1 MIVNYIDIDF
11 AASTIQ
17 EDFNEATRIAILVA
31 KSNPYVISKVRVTM
45 VDEDD
50 KVELLHAF
58 HEYNE
63 KTSKDEFKVVY
74 FKEIMKSVGISLTIN
89 DNDIK
94 SYVYVVSWNQVWDS
108 NEISNSNKVFAS
120 KEDAFKFYEDFK
132 KDEMESLKKKGVDD
146 DDWVESD
153 YNWESKKTRNAS
165 WEYYKVYEY
174 SDYHS
179 CIYID
184 KREVL

>member
-1 MIVNYIDIDF
+1 MVVNYIDIDF

-31 KSNPYVISKVRVTM
+31 KSNPSVISKVRVTM

-50 KVELLHAF
+50 KVELVNAF
-58 HEYNE
+58 HEYNG
-63 KTSKDEFKVVY
+63 KISKDEFKVVY
-74 FKEIMKSVGISLTIN
+74 FKERMKSVGISLTIN

-132 KDEMESLKKKGVDD
+132 KNEMESLKKKGVG

-184 KREVL
+184 KREIL

>member
-45 VDEDD
+45 VDEND
-50 KVELLHAF
+50 KVELVNVF
-58 HEYNE
+58 HEYDE
-63 KTSKDEFKVVY
+63 KTSKDELEVVY
-74 FKEIMKSVGISLTIN
+74 FKERMKSVGISLTIN

-132 KDEMESLKKKGVDD
+132 KDEMKSLKKKGVG

>member
-11 AASTIQ
+11 AAYTIQ

-50 KVELLHAF
+50 KVELVHVF
-58 HEYNE
+58 REYDE
-63 KTSKDEFKVVY
+63 KTSKDELEVVY
-74 FKEIMKSVGISLTIN
+74 FKERMKSVGISLTIN

-132 KDEMESLKKKGVDD
+132 KDEMESIKKKGVDD
-146 DDWVESD
+146 DWVESD
-153 YNWESKKTRNAS
+153 DNWESKENGNAS
-165 WEYYKVYEY
+165 WEYYKDYEY
-174 SDYHS
+174 TDYHS

>member
-17 EDFNEATRIAILVA
+17 EDFNEATRIAVLAA
-31 KSNPYVISKVRVTM
+31 KSNPSVISKVRVTM

-74 FKEIMKSVGISLTIN
+74 FKERMKSVGIPLTIN
-89 DNDIK
+89 DNDIN
-94 SYVYVVSWNQVWDS
+94 SYVYVVSWNQVWEGND
-108 NEISNSNKVFAS
+108 ISNSNKVFTS

-132 KDEMESLKKKGVDD
+132 KEEMESIKKNDVN

-153 YNWESKKTRNAS
+153 DNWESKETGNAR
-165 WEYYKVYEY
+165 WEYYKDYEY

-184 KREVL
+184 KREVS

>member
-17 EDFNEATRIAILVA
+17 EDFNEATRIAVLAA
-31 KSNPYVISKVRVTM
+31 KSNPSVISKIRAIM

-50 KVELLHAF
+50 KVELVHVF
-58 HEYNE
+58 HEYNG
-63 KTSKDEFKVVY
+63 KINKDEFKVVY
-74 FKEIMKSVGISLTIN
+74 FKEKMKSVGISLTIN
-89 DNDIK
+89 DNDIN
-94 SYVYVVSWNQVWDS
+94 SYVYVVSWNQVWDKK
-108 NEISNSNKVFAS
+108 EISNSNKVFTS

-132 KDEMESLKKKGVDD
+132 KDEMESIKKKGVG

>member
-17 EDFNEATRIAILVA
+17 EDFNEATRIAVLAA
-31 KSNPYVISKVRVTM
+31 KSNQSVISKVRVTM

-50 KVELLHAF
+50 KVELVHVF
-58 HEYNE
+58 HEYDE
-63 KTSKDEFKVVY
+63 KTSKDELEVVY
-74 FKEIMKSVGISLTIN
+74 FKERMKSVGLSLTIN

-132 KDEMESLKKKGVDD
+132 KDEMESIKKKGVG

-153 YNWESKKTRNAS
+153 YNWESKKTRKAS

>member
-31 KSNPYVISKVRVTM
+31 KSNPYVISKVRVT
-45 VDEDD
+45 DEDD
-50 KVELLHAF
+50 KVELVNVF
-58 HEYNE
+58 HEYNG
-63 KTSKDEFKVVY
+63 KINKDEFKVVY
-74 FKEIMKSVGISLTIN
+74 FKERMKSVGISLTIN

-132 KDEMESLKKKGVDD
+132 KNEMESIKKKGVG

-153 YNWESKKTRNAS
+153 GNWESKENGNAS
-165 WEYYKVYEY
+165 WEYYKDYEY

>member
-17 EDFNEATRIAILVA
+17 EDFNEATRIAVLAA
-31 KSNPYVISKVRVTM
+31 KSNPYVISKVRVM

-50 KVELLHAF
+50 KVELVNVF
-58 HEYNE
+58 HEYNG
-63 KTSKDEFKVVY
+63 KINKDEFKVVY
-74 FKEIMKSVGISLTIN
+74 FKERMKSVGISLTIN

-132 KDEMESLKKKGVDD
+132 KDEMESIKKKGVDD
-146 DDWVESD
+146 DWVESD
-153 YNWESKKTRNAS
+153 DNWESKENGNAS
-165 WEYYKVYEY
+165 WEYYKDYEY

>member
-50 KVELLHAF
+50 KVELVHVF
-58 HEYNE
+58 HEYDE
-63 KTSKDEFKVVY
+63 KTSKDELEVVY
-74 FKEIMKSVGISLTIN
+74 FKERMKSVGIPLTIN
-89 DNDIK
+89 DNDIN
-94 SYVYVVSWNQVWDS
+94 SYVYVVSWNQVWDK
-108 NEISNSNKVFAS
+108 NEISNSNKVFTS

-132 KDEMESLKKKGVDD
+132 KDEMESIKKKGVG

-153 YNWESKKTRNAS
+153 DNWESKENGNAS
-165 WEYYKVYEY
+165 WEYYKDYEY
-174 SDYHS
+174 TDYHS

>member
-31 KSNPYVISKVRVTM
+31 KSNPSVISKVRVTM
-45 VDEDD
+45 VDEND
-50 KVELLHAF
+50 KVELVHVF
-58 HEYNE
+58 HEYDE
-63 KTSKDEFKVVY
+63 KTSKDELEVVY
-74 FKEIMKSVGISLTIN
+74 FKERMKSVGISLTIN

-132 KDEMESLKKKGVDD
+132 KDEMESIKKKGVDD
-146 DDWVESD
+146 DWVESD
-153 YNWESKKTRNAS
+153 DNWESKENGNAS
-165 WEYYKVYEY
+165 WEYYKDYEY

>member
-17 EDFNEATRIAILVA
+17 EDFNEATRIAVLAA
-31 KSNPYVISKVRVTM
+31 KSNPYVISKVRVM

-50 KVELLHAF
+50 KVELVNVF
-58 HEYNE
+58 HEYNG
-63 KTSKDEFKVVY
+63 KINKDEFKVVY
-74 FKEIMKSVGISLTIN
+74 FKERMKSVGISLTIN

-132 KDEMESLKKKGVDD
+132 KDEMESIKKKGVDD
-146 DDWVESD
+146 DWVESD
-153 YNWESKKTRNAS
+153 DNWESKENGNAS
-165 WEYYKVYEY
+165 WEYYKDYEY
-174 SDYHS
+174 TDYHS

>member
-17 EDFNEATRIAILVA
+17 EDFNEATRIAVLAA
-31 KSNPYVISKVRVTM
+31 KSNPSVISKVRVM

-50 KVELLHAF
+50 KVELVNVF
-58 HEYNE
+58 HEYNG
-63 KTSKDEFKVVY
+63 KINKDEFKVVY
-74 FKEIMKSVGISLTIN
+74 FKERMQSVGISLTIN

-132 KDEMESLKKKGVDD
+132 KDEMESIKKKGVDD
-146 DDWVESD
+146 DWVESD
-153 YNWESKKTRNAS
+153 DNWESKENGNAS
-165 WEYYKVYEY
+165 WEYYKDYEY

>member
-17 EDFNEATRIAILVA
+17 EDFNEATRIAVLAA
-31 KSNPYVISKVRVTM
+31 KSNPSVISKVRVT
-45 VDEDD
+45 DEDD
-50 KVELLHAF
+50 KVELVNVF
-58 HEYNE
+58 HEYNG
-63 KTSKDEFKVVY
+63 KINKDEFKVVY
-74 FKEIMKSVGISLTIN
+74 FKERMKSVGISLTIN

-132 KDEMESLKKKGVDD
+132 KDEMESIKKKGVDD
-146 DDWVESD
+146 DWVESD
-153 YNWESKKTRNAS
+153 DNWESKENGNAS
-165 WEYYKVYEY
+165 WEYYKDYEY

>member
-50 KVELLHAF
+50 KVELVHVF
-58 HEYNE
+58 HEYNG
-63 KTSKDEFKVVY
+63 KINKDEFKVVY
-74 FKEIMKSVGISLTIN
+74 FKERMKSVGISLTIN

-94 SYVYVVSWNQVWDS
+94 SYVYVVSWNQVWEGK
-108 NEISNSNKVFAS
+108 EISNSNKVFAS

-132 KDEMESLKKKGVDD
+132 KNEMESLKKKGVG

-184 KREVL
+184 KREIL

>member
-31 KSNPYVISKVRVTM
+31 KSNPSVISKVRVTM

-50 KVELLHAF
+50 KVELVHAF
-58 HEYNE
+58 HEYDE
-63 KTSKDEFKVVY
+63 KTSKDELEVVY
-74 FKEIMKSVGISLTIN
+74 FKERMKSVGISLTIN
-89 DNDIK
+89 DNDIN
-94 SYVYVVSWNQVWDS
+94 SYVYVVSWNQVWEGK
-108 NEISNSNKVFAS
+108 EISNSNKVFTS

-132 KDEMESLKKKGVDD
+132 KEEMESLKKKGVG

-153 YNWESKKTRNAS
+153 YNWESKETRKAS

-174 SDYHS
+174 SNYHS

-184 KREVL
+184 KREIL

>member
-50 KVELLHAF
+50 KVELVNVF
-58 HEYNE
+58 HEYNG
-63 KTSKDEFKVVY
+63 KINKDEFKVVY
-74 FKEIMKSVGISLTIN
+74 FKERMKSVGISLTIN

-132 KDEMESLKKKGVDD
+132 KDEMESIKKKGVG

-153 YNWESKKTRNAS
+153 GNWESKENGNAS
-165 WEYYKVYEY
+165 WEYYKDYEY
-174 SDYHS
+174 TDYHS

>member
-17 EDFNEATRIAILVA
+17 EDFNEATRIAVLAA
-31 KSNPYVISKVRVTM
+31 KSNPSVISKVRVTM

-50 KVELLHAF
+50 KVELVNVF
-58 HEYNE
+58 HEYNG
-63 KTSKDEFKVVY
+63 KINKDEFKVVY
-74 FKEIMKSVGISLTIN
+74 FKERMKSVGISLTIN
-89 DNDIK
+89 DNDIN

-132 KDEMESLKKKGVDD
+132 KNEMESLKKKGVG

>member
-50 KVELLHAF
+50 KVELVNVF
-58 HEYNE
+58 HEYNG
-63 KTSKDEFKVVY
+63 KINKDELEVVY
-74 FKEIMKSVGISLTIN
+74 FKERMKSVGISLTIN

-132 KDEMESLKKKGVDD
+132 KDEMESIKKKGVG

-153 YNWESKKTRNAS
+153 DNWESKENGNAS
-165 WEYYKVYEY
+165 WEYYKDYEY
-174 SDYHS
+174 TDYHS

>member
-31 KSNPYVISKVRVTM
+31 KSNPSVISKVRVTM

-50 KVELLHAF
+50 KVELLHVF
-58 HEYNE
+58 HEYDE
-63 KTSKDEFKVVY
+63 KTSKDELEVVY
-74 FKEIMKSVGISLTIN
+74 FKERMKSVGISLTIN
-89 DNDIK
+89 DNDIN
-94 SYVYVVSWNQVWDS
+94 SYVYVVSWNQVWEGK
-108 NEISNSNKVFAS
+108 EISNYNKVFTS

-132 KDEMESLKKKGVDD
+132 KNEMESLKKKGVGDE
-146 DDWVESD
+146 WVESD
-153 YNWESKKTRNAS
+153 YNWESKETRKAS

-174 SDYHS
+174 SNYHS

-184 KREVL
+184 KREIL

>member
-31 KSNPYVISKVRVTM
+31 KSNPYVISKVRVM

-50 KVELLHAF
+50 KVELVNVF
-58 HEYNE
+58 HEYDE
-63 KTSKDEFKVVY
+63 KTSKDELEVVY
-74 FKEIMKSVGISLTIN
+74 FKERMKSVGIPLTIN
-89 DNDIK
+89 DNDIN
-94 SYVYVVSWNQVWDS
+94 SYVYIVSCNKVWDS
-108 NEISNSNKVFAS
+108 KEISNSNKVFAS

-132 KDEMESLKKKGVDD
+132 KDEMKSLKKKGVG

>member
-17 EDFNEATRIAILVA
+17 EDFNEATRIAVLAA
-31 KSNPYVISKVRVTM
+31 KSNPYVISKVRVT
-45 VDEDD
+45 DEDD
-50 KVELLHAF
+50 KVELVNVF
-58 HEYNE
+58 HEYNG
-63 KTSKDEFKVVY
+63 KINKDEFKVVY
-74 FKEIMKSVGISLTIN
+74 FKERMKSVGISLTIN

-132 KDEMESLKKKGVDD
+132 KDEMESIKKKGVDD
-146 DDWVESD
+146 DWVESD
-153 YNWESKKTRNAS
+153 DNWESKENGNAS
-165 WEYYKVYEY
+165 WEYYKDYEY

>member
-31 KSNPYVISKVRVTM
+31 KSNPYVISKVRVM

-50 KVELLHAF
+50 KVELVHVF
-58 HEYNE
+58 HEYDE
-63 KTSKDEFKVVY
+63 KTSKDELEVVY
-74 FKEIMKSVGISLTIN
+74 FKERMKSVGISLTIN

-132 KDEMESLKKKGVDD
+132 KNEMESLKKKGVDD

-153 YNWESKKTRNAS
+153 DNWESKENGNAS

>member
-17 EDFNEATRIAILVA
+17 EDFNEATRIAILSA
-31 KSNPYVISKVRVTM
+31 KSNPSVISKVRVTM

-50 KVELLHAF
+50 KVELVHVF
-58 HEYNE
+58 HEYDE
-63 KTSKDEFKVVY
+63 KTSKDELEVVY
-74 FKEIMKSVGISLTIN
+74 FKERMKSVGISLTIN

-132 KDEMESLKKKGVDD
+132 KNEMESIKKKGVG

-153 YNWESKKTRNAS
+153 DNLESKENGNAS
-165 WEYYKVYEY
+165 WEYYKDYEY
-174 SDYHS
+174 TDYHS

>member
-31 KSNPYVISKVRVTM
+31 KSNPYVISKVRVM

-50 KVELLHAF
+50 KVELVHVF
-58 HEYNE
+58 HEYDE
-63 KTSKDEFKVVY
+63 KTSKDELEVVY
-74 FKEIMKSVGISLTIN
+74 FKERMKSVGIPLTIN
-89 DNDIK
+89 DNDIN
-94 SYVYVVSWNQVWDS
+94 SYVYVVSWNKVWDS
-108 NEISNSNKVFAS
+108 KEISNSNKVFAS

-132 KDEMESLKKKGVDD
+132 KNEMESIKKKGVG

-153 YNWESKKTRNAS
+153 GNWQDLDTGNAV
-165 WEYYKVYEY
+165 WEYYKDYEY
-174 SDYHS
+174 TDYHS
-179 CIYID
+179 CIYVD

>member
-1 MIVNYIDIDF
+1 MIVNYIVIDF

-17 EDFNEATRIAILVA
+17 EDFNEATRIAVLAA
-31 KSNPYVISKVRVTM
+31 KSNPSVISKVRVTM

-50 KVELLHAF
+50 KAELVNVF
-58 HEYNE
+58 HEYNG
-63 KTSKDEFKVVY
+63 KINKDEFKVVY
-74 FKEIMKSVGISLTIN
+74 FKERMKSVGIPLTIN
-89 DNDIK
+89 DNDIN
-94 SYVYVVSWNQVWDS
+94 SYVYVVSWNQVWDKK
-108 NEISNSNKVFAS
+108 EISNSNKVFTS

-132 KDEMESLKKKGVDD
+132 KNEMESLKKKGVG

>member
-17 EDFNEATRIAILVA
+17 EDFNEATRIAILAA
-31 KSNPYVISKVRVTM
+31 KSNPSVISKVRVTM

-50 KVELLHAF
+50 KVELLHVF

-63 KTSKDEFKVVY
+63 KTSKDEFKVAY
-74 FKEIMKSVGISLTIN
+74 FKERMKSVGISLTIN
-89 DNDIK
+89 DNDIN
-94 SYVYVVSWNQVWDS
+94 SYVYVVSWNQVWDCD
-108 NEISNSNKVFAS
+108 EISNSNKVFAS

-132 KDEMESLKKKGVDD
+132 KDEMESIKKKGVA

-153 YNWESKKTRNAS
+153 ENWVDSENAS
-165 WEYYKVYEY
+165 WEYYKDYEY
-174 SDYHS
+174 SYYHS

-184 KREVL
+184 KREIL

>member
-31 KSNPYVISKVRVTM
+31 KSNPYVISKVRVM

-58 HEYNE
+58 HEYDE
-63 KTSKDEFKVVY
+63 KTSKDELEVVY
-74 FKEIMKSVGISLTIN
+74 FKERMKSVGIPLTIN
-89 DNDIK
+89 DNDIN
-94 SYVYVVSWNQVWDS
+94 SYVYVVSWNKVLDKK
-108 NEISNSNKVFAS
+108 EISNSNKVFTS
-120 KEDAFKFYEDFK
+120 KKDAFKFYKDFK
-132 KDEMESLKKKGVDD
+132 KNEMESLKKKGVG

>member
-17 EDFNEATRIAILVA
+17 EDFNEATRIAVLAA
-31 KSNPYVISKVRVTM
+31 KSNPSVISKVRVM

-50 KVELLHAF
+50 KVELVHVF
-58 HEYNE
+58 HEYNG
-63 KTSKDEFKVVY
+63 KINKDEFKVVY
-74 FKEIMKSVGISLTIN
+74 FKERMKSVGISLTIN

-120 KEDAFKFYEDFK
+120 KEDAFKFYKDFK
-132 KDEMESLKKKGVDD
+132 KNEMESLKKKGVG

-165 WEYYKVYEY
+165 WEYYKVYEF

>member
-50 KVELLHAF
+50 KVELVHVF
-58 HEYNE
+58 HEYDE
-63 KTSKDEFKVVY
+63 KTSKDELEVVY
-74 FKEIMKSVGISLTIN
+74 FKERMKSVGISLTIN

-132 KDEMESLKKKGVDD
+132 KDEMESIKKKGVDD
-146 DDWVESD
+146 DWVESD
-153 YNWESKKTRNAS
+153 DNWESKENGNAS
-165 WEYYKVYEY
+165 WEYYKDYEY
-174 SDYHS
+174 SYYHS
-179 CIYID
+179 CIYVY

>member
-17 EDFNEATRIAILVA
+17 EDFNEATRIAVLAA
-31 KSNPYVISKVRVTM
+31 KSNPSVISKVRVT
-45 VDEDD
+45 DEDD
-50 KVELLHAF
+50 KVELVNVF
-58 HEYNE
+58 HEYNG
-63 KTSKDEFKVVY
+63 KINKDEFKVVY
-74 FKEIMKSVGISLTIN
+74 FKERMKSVGISLTIN

-132 KDEMESLKKKGVDD
+132 KDEMESIKKKGVDD
-146 DDWVESD
+146 DWVESD
-153 YNWESKKTRNAS
+153 DNWESKENGNAS
-165 WEYYKVYEY
+165 WEYYKDYEY
-174 SDYHS
+174 TDYHS

>member
-31 KSNPYVISKVRVTM
+31 KSNPSVISKVRVTM

-50 KVELLHAF
+50 KVELVQAF
-58 HEYNE
+58 HEYNG
-63 KTSKDEFKVVY
+63 KTSKDELEVVY
-74 FKEIMKSVGISLTIN
+74 FKERMKSVGISLTIN

-132 KDEMESLKKKGVDD
+132 KNEMESLKKKGVGDE
-146 DDWVESD
+146 WVESD
-153 YNWESKKTRNAS
+153 YNWESKKTRKAS

-184 KREVL
+184 KREIL

>member
-17 EDFNEATRIAILVA
+17 EDFNEATRIAVSAA
-31 KSNPYVISKVRVTM
+31 KSNPSVISKVRVI
-45 VDEDD
+45 DEDD
-50 KVELLHAF
+50 KVELVNVF
-58 HEYNE
+58 HEYNG
-63 KTSKDEFKVVY
+63 KINKDEFKVVY
-74 FKEIMKSVGISLTIN
+74 FKERMKSVGISLTIN

-132 KDEMESLKKKGVDD
+132 KDEMESIKKKGVDD
-146 DDWVESD
+146 DWVESD
-153 YNWESKKTRNAS
+153 DNWESKENGNAS
-165 WEYYKVYEY
+165 WEYYKDYEY
-174 SDYHS
+174 TDYHS

>member
-1 MIVNYIDIDF
+1 MVVNYIDIDF

-31 KSNPYVISKVRVTM
+31 KSNPSVISKVRATM

-50 KVELLHAF
+50 KVELLHVF
-58 HEYNE
+58 HEYDE
-63 KTSKDEFKVVY
+63 KTSKDELEVVY
-74 FKEIMKSVGISLTIN
+74 FKERMKSVGISLTIN
-89 DNDIK
+89 DNDIN
-94 SYVYVVSWNQVWDS
+94 SYVYVVSWNQVWEGK
-108 NEISNSNKVFAS
+108 EISNSNKVFTS

-132 KDEMESLKKKGVDD
+132 KNEMESLKTKGVGDE
-146 DDWVESD
+146 WVESD
-153 YNWESKKTRNAS
+153 YNWESKETRKAS

-184 KREVL
+184 KREIL

>member
-31 KSNPYVISKVRVTM
+31 KSNPYVISKVRVM

-50 KVELLHAF
+50 KVELVHVF
-58 HEYNE
+58 HEYDE
-63 KTSKDEFKVVY
+63 KTSKDELEVVY
-74 FKEIMKSVGISLTIN
+74 FKERMKSVGIPLTIN
-89 DNDIK
+89 DNDIN
-94 SYVYVVSWNQVWDS
+94 SYVYVVSWNKVLDKK
-108 NEISNSNKVFAS
+108 EISNSNKVFAS

-132 KDEMESLKKKGVDD
+132 KDEMESIKKKGVDD
-146 DDWVESD
+146 DWVESD
-153 YNWESKKTRNAS
+153 DNWESKENGNAS
-165 WEYYKVYEY
+165 WEYYKDYEY
-174 SDYHS
+174 TDYHS

>member
-17 EDFNEATRIAILVA
+17 EDFNEATRIAVLAA
-31 KSNPYVISKVRVTM
+31 KSNPYVISKVRVI
-45 VDEDD
+45 DEDD
-50 KVELLHAF
+50 KVELVHVF
-58 HEYNE
+58 HEYNG
-63 KTSKDEFKVVY
+63 KINKDEFKVVY
-74 FKEIMKSVGISLTIN
+74 FKERMKSVGIPLTIN
-89 DNDIK
+89 DNDIN
-94 SYVYVVSWNQVWDS
+94 SYVYVVSWNKVLDKK
-108 NEISNSNKVFAS
+108 EISNSNKVFTS
-120 KEDAFKFYEDFK
+120 KEDAFKFYKDFK
-132 KDEMESLKKKGVDD
+132 KNEMESLKKKGVVD